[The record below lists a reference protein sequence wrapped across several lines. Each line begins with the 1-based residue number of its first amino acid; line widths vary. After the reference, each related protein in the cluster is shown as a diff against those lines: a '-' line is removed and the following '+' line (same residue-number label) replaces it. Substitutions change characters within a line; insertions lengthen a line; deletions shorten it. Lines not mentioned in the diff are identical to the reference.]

1 MQSSLV
7 FGVLF
12 ISVSSMYML
21 RISVHVGAW
30 IFRVGLFELKYNR
43 VELLHKIEAS
53 SEARWA
59 GWACHSAV
67 VRQGPTTNTN
77 NTATTS
83 SSNNNKNNTNNHHQ
97 KGIMRDRAVSSARGI
112 TTPQTI
118 VSPRSI
124 QFELCLATYIWIQI
138 WRPSL
143 SVSYLWSRWQV
154 EKRRALFLKKNRG
167 MAARAGLPW
176 TVYRSLQSDRKLIRI
191 DWFIHCFLVLK
202 PTLVCL
208 LLSIVL

>member
-1 MQSSLV
+1 
-7 FGVLF
+7 
-12 ISVSSMYML
+12 
-21 RISVHVGAW
+21 
-30 IFRVGLFELKYNR
+30 
-43 VELLHKIEAS
+43 
-53 SEARWA
+53 
-59 GWACHSAV
+59 
-67 VRQGPTTNTN
+67 
-77 NTATTS
+77 
-83 SSNNNKNNTNNHHQ
+83 
-97 KGIMRDRAVSSARGI
+97 MRDRAVSSARGI

-124 QFELCLATYIWIQI
+124 QFELCLATLRYIWIQI

-202 PTLVCL
+202 PMPIIIYSSLVGESTRAL
-208 LLSIVL
+208 FWDWRAQVQGIKLTNFWMSFHT